1 MTTANI
7 KDKSTIIDILC
18 QSFDIN
24 NSVNYVIKQD
34 KNREKRIKSLMDY
47 SFELCQRYG
56 KIYLNDERNAC
67 ALTLFPDQQKTN
79 ISLDIK
85 LIFECIGIT
94 RVMKVLKRNSQ
105 IKKVYPQQPISYL
118 LFIGVNPKEQNKG
131 IGSKLLTEIIKDSE
145 STQKPIY
152 LETSMPEN
160 LPFYQ
165 KFGFTIYREL
175 DFGHKL
181 YLLKREIN

>member
-1 MTTANI
+1 MIIASS
-7 KDKSTIIDILC
+7 KDKSTVVEILC
-18 QSFDIN
+18 QSFDTN

-34 KNREKRIKSLMDY
+34 KIRKKRMKSLMAY
-47 SFELCQRYG
+47 SFELCLRYG

-79 ISLDIK
+79 ICLDIK
-85 LIFECIGIT
+85 LIFECIGLT

-105 IKKVYPQQPISYL
+105 IKKFYPQQPIIYL
-118 LFIGVNPKEQNKG
+118 WFIGVNSKEQNKG
-131 IGSKLLTEIIKDSE
+131 IGSKLLLEIIKDSE
-145 STQKPIY
+145 SKQKPIY

-165 KFGFTIYREL
+165 KFGFTIYRKL

-181 YLLKREIN
+181 YLLKRN